1 MFSTQAKK
9 FDVRILQFK
18 PKLLKKDQLSDYP
31 IGIEYNTDLLT
42 DTQLIRKIFE
52 SNSYL
57 PKKEF
62 IIDFNYEI
70 SKILV
75 LKRPQKITTSMFKRL
90 IWLNFLILLRN
101 FKVNVIDVIQGPC

>member
-18 PKLLKKDQLSDYP
+18 PKLHKKDQLSDLP

-42 DTQLIRKIFE
+42 DTQLIRKILE

-75 LKRPQKITTSMFKRL
+75 SIKKQKIKNSSHYNLTYYC
-90 IWLNFLILLRN
+90 I
-101 FKVNVIDVIQGPC
+101 